1 MLTNTAIK
9 DPFTK
14 TAGSPKLDK
23 RGVFFDD
30 ACGITQDLTLMYC
43 LSTYVPEKMLFITLV
58 FTLRY
63 KVELNWTRVIRP
75 VIAQS
80 VQFSKIAKKLNIDL
94 CQFFSHRKEALSL
107 LK

>member
-1 MLTNTAIK
+1 MIKKVIKSGGHGARFDVTMLTNTAIK

-63 KVELNWTRVIRP
+63 KVELN
-75 VIAQS
+75 
-80 VQFSKIAKKLNIDL
+80 
-94 CQFFSHRKEALSL
+94 
-107 LK
+107 

>member
-1 MLTNTAIK
+1 MIKKVIKSGGHRARFDVTMLTNTAIK

-63 KVELNWTRVIRP
+63 KVELN
-75 VIAQS
+75 
-80 VQFSKIAKKLNIDL
+80 
-94 CQFFSHRKEALSL
+94 
-107 LK
+107 